1 MATLLDGI
9 LESHEGQEPRVL
21 TQDVQAVLRAVIRPD
36 DDDAGKS
43 VTLIAERA
51 DVSTRT
57 IYRILNPVERD
68 DGEPPTISLDL
79 ADRCCLAAG
88 GHLRQC
94 RLYWSSNGAVT
105 DYSDLAGTL

>member
-9 LESHEGQEPRVL
+9 LETHTGPEPRVL

-43 VTLIAERA
+43 VALIAERA

-57 IYRILNPVERD
+57 VYRVLNPAERE
-68 DGEPPTISLDL
+68 DGEPATIGLDL
-79 ADRCCLAAG
+79 ADKLCLAAG
-88 GHLRQC
+88 AHLRHV
-94 RLYWSSNGAVT
+94 RLYWPDGGIT
-105 DYSDLAGTL
+105 TYDTL